1 MRINNRCRGWVSG
14 NQGCEGVLN
23 VMPIP
28 KLNKW
33 VAGISVILILAVL
46 GGVYLN
52 NKYSQSASINSQ
64 LVKELPE
71 SFTFFDLGPNTRFSD
86 AVRSALSDRLGSD
99 AIAYRSQIDL
109 SVNSPDFIQTYF
121 PALYAMNLQLNYPP
135 RERIEHNTVKLM
147 YRYARKVNVPFT
159 YVEMVFSGYSQRPL
173 YFSVIVSHDGANIV
187 DALRQKYGPPEE
199 IQDLKLPL
207 KASFWR
213 KNNDLLLVSVK
224 SDRYGN
230 PEYHIMIYYVN
241 SLEELLNIEKEEARQ
256 REDRVKKASDKVF

>member
-1 MRINNRCRGWVSG
+1 MPGTDIRRIK
-14 NQGCEGVLN
+14 GVLII
-23 VMPIP
+23 MAIP

-33 VAGISVILILAVL
+33 VAGVTAILLLAVL
-46 GGVYLN
+46 GMVVLD
-52 NKYSQSASINSQ
+52 SRQHMQSASTSQ

-71 SFTFFDLGPNTRFSD
+71 SFTFFDLGSNARFNS

-109 SVNSPDFIQTYF
+109 TVNSPEFIQAYF
-121 PALYAMNLQLNYPP
+121 PALHALNLQLNYPP
-135 RERIEHNTVKLM
+135 RERIEHNTIKLM
-147 YRYARKVNVPFT
+147 YRYARKEDVPFT

-173 YFSVIVSHDGANIV
+173 YFRIVVSHDGANII
-187 DALRQKYGPPEE
+187 DALHQKFGSPEE
-199 IQDLKLPL
+199 IQGLKSPL

-213 KNNDLLLVSVK
+213 KNNDLLLVSIK

-241 SLEELLNIEKEEARQ
+241 SLEELLKTEKEETRQ
-256 REDRVKKASDKVF
+256 REDRVKQASDKVF